1 MTGGH
6 MGIQILHSTEG
17 MITGLTSLHVA
28 QERPLFSRIL
38 ATGSNML
45 SH

>member
-1 MTGGH
+1 MRGGH

-17 MITGLTSLHVA
+17 MIMGLIPLHTA
-28 QERPLFSRIL
+28 EERPLFSRIL
-38 ATGSNML
+38 ATGSSML

>member
-6 MGIQILHSTEG
+6 VGIQILHSTEG
-17 MITGLTSLHVA
+17 IIEGLAPLHMA
-28 QERPLFSRIL
+28 KERPLFGRIL
-38 ATGSNML
+38 ATSSDML

>member
-1 MTGGH
+1 

-17 MITGLTSLHVA
+17 MIAGLTPLHMA
-28 QERPLFSRIL
+28 EERPLLSRIL
-38 ATGSNML
+38 ATGSNIL